1 MGVSTNRLQGGELIV
16 ETTHMAANWTFLL
29 ARHSDR
35 LRIVERY
42 IRSSDGKLLSLTA
55 TLEDP
60 HGNRVTQ
67 GRKPVYRYQKIP
79 NPQGAL
85 ESARL
90 FLTAHALGSGTPLG
104 PYEAVVAVGAG
115 WMGGWSPRAATLYF

>member
-1 MGVSTNRLQGGELIV
+1 MRREKAGVPSP
-16 ETTHMAANWTFLL
+16 
-29 ARHSDR
+29 
-35 LRIVERY
+35 LRGDADKFDVL
-42 IRSSDGKLLSLTA
+42 DGTPFVI
-55 TLEDP
+55 TP
-60 HGNRVTQ
+60 
-67 GRKPVYRYQKIP
+67 YRYQKIP